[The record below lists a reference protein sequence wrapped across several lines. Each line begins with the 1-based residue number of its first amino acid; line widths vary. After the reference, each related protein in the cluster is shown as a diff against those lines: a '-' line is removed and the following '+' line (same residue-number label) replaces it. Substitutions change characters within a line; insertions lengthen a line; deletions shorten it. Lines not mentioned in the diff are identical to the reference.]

1 MTKRHKTIIKVVS
14 MSVNIFAHTTQWVQ
28 YSGVSVCGMKVNDP
42 TVMSRK
48 LDGWLNTTHIINV
61 AELDQREATLGNV
74 AQKGKHEKIQ
84 GSYEKD
90 QGTWI
95 DDDRSRALCAEYGVE
110 QLLLPLLNAW

>member
-1 MTKRHKTIIKVVS
+1 
-14 MSVNIFAHTTQWVQ
+14 
-28 YSGVSVCGMKVNDP
+28 MKVNDP

-48 LDGWLNTTHIINV
+48 LDGWVNTTHIINV
-61 AELDQREATLGNV
+61 ARLDQRKGTKMLEKL